1 MLGTFAVA
9 GGAALSLGDPL
20 KLVLIGANVGALG
33 FVMLSVHTLWANR
46 RLLPRALRPSLWRE
60 ALVVACGLFFAMLVA
75 RVLARP
81 LDLIALLH

>member
-1 MLGTFAVA
+1 
-9 GGAALSLGDPL
+9 
-20 KLVLIGANVGALG
+20 VLIGANVGALG
-33 FVMLSVHTLWANR
+33 FVMLSAHTLWANR

-81 LDLIALLH
+81 LDLLALLH